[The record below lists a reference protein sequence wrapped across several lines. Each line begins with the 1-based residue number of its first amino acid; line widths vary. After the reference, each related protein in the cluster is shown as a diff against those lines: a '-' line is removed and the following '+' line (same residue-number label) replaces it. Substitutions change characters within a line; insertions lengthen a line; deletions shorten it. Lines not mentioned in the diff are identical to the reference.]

1 MASQLYQVIE
11 GLSRDKGIDPQIVV
25 TAVEDAIALATR
37 KYYKTQENMR
47 AELDKETGEIRAYVY
62 KTVTATDDE
71 IEDDL
76 NQIALEEAKELA
88 PDVEVGGEIRYYKP
102 TDVLGRIA
110 AQMAKQV
117 IFQKVREAERD
128 TVFNEYAHRT
138 GEVLTAM
145 VKRLE
150 LQDVI
155 FDLGKAEARMPR
167 REQSRLE
174 QFSVGE
180 RVRVI
185 LLRVDRAAKG
195 PQVVVSRAAPE
206 LVQSLF
212 QSEVPEIYDGTVNV
226 RAIARE
232 AGERTKIAVQSR
244 DKDVDPV
251 GACVGMKGM
260 RVQSI
265 IRELRGEKIDIIE
278 FSDEVTTF
286 AEKAL
291 QPAKVSRVS
300 ITDLT
305 EKQLEV
311 IVDDTQLSL
320 AIGKK
325 GQNVRLA
332 AKLLGW
338 KIDIKSEEEKRQEV
352 EQQMQALSGGPST
365 PIEQVTELGDQ
376 IIQKLVA
383 AGITTVESLA
393 DMTPEQLEEI
403 PGIGEKTLEKI
414 STAVRHYFGQ
424 YEEGEERPE
433 GAASQPAEGDA
444 IETGNVDIANASSQP
459 EEALIVQRP
468 GGDDAVE
475 AIVLG
480 RDDVVTGA
488 GEDNERAPNRADLEA
503 LEADAT
509 LDEERAKADAE
520 LGEEL
525 DALQVDDADGSNEDP
540 DTRDSS
546 GRVVDEIARE
556 RIEELTES
564 GREVGEV
571 GVLPQDAGNDDT
583 SARLRRQNPAKSPL
597 PGGEAEEEAVL
608 PDARPQRDDEGV

>member
-1 MASQLYQVIE
+1 MASVLYDSIE
-11 GLSRDKGIDPQIVV
+11 ALSRDKGIDPQIVIS
-25 TAVEDAIALATR
+25 AVEDAIALATR

-47 AELDKETGEIRAYVY
+47 AELDKDSGEIRAYVF
-62 KTVTATDDE
+62 KTVVETPE
-71 IEDDL
+71 LIEDPV

-88 PDVEVGGEIRYYKP
+88 PEVEVGGEIRYYKP

-128 TVFNEYAHRT
+128 TVFNEYAHRV
-138 GEVLTAM
+138 GEVLNAT

-180 RVRVI
+180 RVRVV
-185 LLRVDRAAKG
+185 LQRVDRASRG
-195 PQVVVSRAAPE
+195 PQVIVSRAAPE

-212 QSEVPEIYDGTVNV
+212 QSEVPEIYDNTVTI

-232 AGERTKIAVQSR
+232 AGERTKIAVMSR

-278 FSDEVTTF
+278 FSEEITTF

-291 QPAKVSRVS
+291 QPAKVSRVT
-300 ITDLT
+300 IADL
-305 EKQLEV
+305 EDKQLEV

-352 EQQMQALSGGPST
+352 EQQMQAMGGGPTT
-365 PIEQVTELGDQ
+365 PVEQITELGEAVLE
-376 IIQKLVA
+376 KLIT
-383 AGITTVESLA
+383 AGITTVEELA

-414 STAVRHYFGQ
+414 SVAVRHYFGQ
-424 YEEGEERPE
+424 YEEGEVRPE
-433 GAASQPAEGDA
+433 PAEPKSEEKTPEEILAAEAVSVGA
-444 IETGNVDIANASSQP
+444 VEEVRGVSAEDIADV
-459 EEALIVQRP
+459 EEAESVSDGFSDADVREEKIEQDNDAVDSLVNESQEVSDEGIDD
-468 GGDDAVE
+468 GDDR
-475 AIVLG
+475 G
-480 RDDVVTGA
+480 
-488 GEDNERAPNRADLEA
+488 
-503 LEADAT
+503 
-509 LDEERAKADAE
+509 
-520 LGEEL
+520 
-525 DALQVDDADGSNEDP
+525 
-540 DTRDSS
+540 
-546 GRVVDEIARE
+546 
-556 RIEELTES
+556 
-564 GREVGEV
+564 
-571 GVLPQDAGNDDT
+571 
-583 SARLRRQNPAKSPL
+583 
-597 PGGEAEEEAVL
+597 
-608 PDARPQRDDEGV
+608 

>member
-1 MASQLYQVIE
+1 MASALYQSIE
-11 GLSRDKGIDPQIVV
+11 LLSRDKGIDPGVV
-25 TAVEDAIALATR
+25 VSAVEDAIALATR

-62 KTVTATDDE
+62 KTVVETPE
-71 IEDDL
+71 LIEDSV
-76 NQIALEEAKELA
+76 NQIALEQARELA
-88 PDVEVGGEIRYYKP
+88 PEVEIGGEIRYYKP

-128 TVFNEYAHRT
+128 TVFQEYNHRVNEVINAT
-138 GEVLTAM
+138 

-150 LQDVI
+150 PQDVI
-155 FDLGKAEARMPR
+155 FDLGKAEARMPK

-174 QFSVGE
+174 QFAVGE
-180 RVRVI
+180 RVRVV

-195 PQVVVSRAAPE
+195 PQVIVSRAAPE
-206 LVQSLF
+206 LVQNLF
-212 QSEVPEIYDGTVNV
+212 QSEVPEIYDNTVV
-226 RAIARE
+226 IRAIARE
-232 AGERTKIAVQSR
+232 AGERTKIAVMSR

-278 FSDEVTTF
+278 FSEEITTF

-300 ITDLT
+300 ITDLG

-332 AKLLGW
+332 AKLLAW

-352 EQQMQALSGGPST
+352 EQQMQAMSGGPST
-365 PIEQVTELGDQ
+365 PIEQVSELGET
-376 IIQKLVA
+376 IIQKLIA
-383 AGITTVESLA
+383 AGVTTVEGLA

-414 STAVRHYFGQ
+414 GTAVRHYFGQ
-424 YEEGEERPE
+424 YEEGEERP
-433 GAASQPAEGDA
+433 AASAQSDVARAAHIADVQAEEE
-444 IETGNVDIANASSQP
+444 I
-459 EEALIVQRP
+459 EALQQ
-468 GGDDAVE
+468 D
-475 AIVLG
+475 L
-480 RDDVVTGA
+480 TQA
-488 GEDNERAPNRADLEA
+488 GEDSPSEDGSGIIRDELAEERLAEVTEEGEA
-503 LEADAT
+503 LESDGAESLTPGREDTSEVLARHHP
-509 LDEERAKADAE
+509 DSDDVGEGNVEETK
-520 LGEEL
+520 EEETN
-525 DALQVDDADGSNEDP
+525 A
-540 DTRDSS
+540 RK
-546 GRVVDEIARE
+546 VDE
-556 RIEELTES
+556 
-564 GREVGEV
+564 
-571 GVLPQDAGNDDT
+571 
-583 SARLRRQNPAKSPL
+583 
-597 PGGEAEEEAVL
+597 GGA
-608 PDARPQRDDEGV
+608 